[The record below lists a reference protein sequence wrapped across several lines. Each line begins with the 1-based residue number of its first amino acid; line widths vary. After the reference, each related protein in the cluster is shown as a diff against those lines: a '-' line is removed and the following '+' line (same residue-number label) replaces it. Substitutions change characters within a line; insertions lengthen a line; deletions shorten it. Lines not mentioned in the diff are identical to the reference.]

1 MSIYIKIQE
10 KIQSALSLLSNGAG
24 IELPQ
29 HLVEKIVVEPTKDA
43 AHGDLATNAAMVLS
57 KPFKVAPKKLALML
71 IEHLSADTDFMKLDC
86 AGPGFINITLNKKL
100 WLNELATILSE
111 NEAYGNLS
119 LGANKT
125 INVEFVSA
133 NPTGPM
139 HTGHGR
145 NAVLGDVV
153 ASLLQ
158 KSGYNVTREY
168 YINDAGGQVKTLAQS
183 VYLRYLTECGESVE
197 DDAYQGK
204 YPGDYLI
211 PVAKDLYAK
220 YGRKFVN
227 TPENKWLALFQDDS
241 VSAMMLKIQTDLK
254 RLGIVMD
261 VYTSEKS
268 IVEENLIQEVLN
280 ILTAKGDIYT
290 GVLEKPKMLDDAA
303 DWEERP
309 QTLFRATKYGDDFDR
324 ALKKSDGSWTYFAGD
339 LAYHLHKHRRNF
351 DHLLNI
357 FGCDHIG
364 YIKRLKS
371 AVSAIS
377 GNPNLLEVKA
387 SQLVNFLE
395 NGTPIRMSKRSG
407 NFITIE
413 DVVKRVGTEATRFM
427 MVSRHQDMTIDFD
440 FKKVIEESKDN
451 PMFYIQYAHAR
462 IYSVLRHAHKKIT
475 DDVLKSSDFS
485 NINDPLEMAVLKKA
499 CEYPRQIEIAARCI
513 EPHRICTYLYDLAGL
528 FHSLWN
534 AGKSNNQLRFID
546 ENNEKLTLSRL
557 ALISGVATVLSSGLK
572 LLGITPV
579 EEMR

>member
-1 MSIYIKIQE
+1 MSIYTKIQE
-10 KIQSALSLLSNGAG
+10 KIQNALILLSQNEGVD
-24 IELPQ
+24 LPQ
-29 HLVEKIVVEPTKDA
+29 NLLEKIVVEPTKDSA
-43 AHGDLATNAAMVLS
+43 YGDLATNAAMILA
-57 KPFKVAPKKLALML
+57 KVFNTAPKNLAIKMIAYLNADPDFSK
-71 IEHLSADTDFMKLDC
+71 IEC
-86 AGPGFINITLNKKL
+86 AGPGFINLSLDKTL
-100 WLNELATILSE
+100 WLNELSTVL
-111 NEAYGNLS
+111 NMQEAYGNLQ
-119 LGANKT
+119 LGQNKT

-145 NAVLGDVV
+145 NAVLGDVI

-158 KSGYNVTREY
+158 KAGYDVTREY

-183 VYLRYLTECGESVE
+183 VYLRYLTECGETVAE
-197 DDAYQGK
+197 NAYAGK

-211 PVAKDLYAK
+211 PVAKGLK
-220 YGRKFVN
+220 EKFGDQFVHAVE
-227 TPENKWLALFQDDS
+227 TEWLSLFQADAVD
-241 VSAMMLKIQTDLK
+241 AMMTKIQADLK
-254 RLGIVMD
+254 SLGIVMD
-261 VYTSEKS
+261 VYTSEKK
-268 IVEENLIQEVLN
+268 IVEENLIEDVLT
-280 ILTAKGDIYT
+280 ILTNKGDIYT
-290 GVLEKPKMLDDAA
+290 GVLEKPKRLDDAA

-339 LAYHLHKHRRNF
+339 LAYHLHKYRRNF

-377 GNPNLLEVKA
+377 GNPDLLDVKA

-395 NGTPIRMSKRSG
+395 NGVPIRMSKRSG

-413 DVVKRVGTEATRFM
+413 DVVKRVGKDATRFM

-440 FKKVIEESKDN
+440 FEKVVEESKDN

-462 IYSVLRHAHKKIT
+462 ICSVLRHVNKTPT
-475 DDVLKSSDFS
+475 DDQLKNVDCTH
-485 NINDPLEMAVLKKA
+485 IKDDLELEVLKKV

-528 FHSLWN
+528 FHGLWN

-546 ENNEKLTLSRL
+546 ENNEKMTLSRL
-557 ALISGVATVLSSGLK
+557 GLISGVATVLSSGLK

-579 EEMR
+579 KEMR

>member
-1 MSIYIKIQE
+1 MSIYTKIHE
-10 KIQSALSLLSNGAG
+10 KIQNALMVLSQNEGVELTQNLL
-24 IELPQ
+24 
-29 HLVEKIVVEPTKDA
+29 EKIVVEPTKDST
-43 AHGDLATNAAMVLS
+43 HGDLATNAAMILS
-57 KPFKVAPKKLALML
+57 KVFSMPPKNLALKL
-71 IEHLSADTDFMKLDC
+71 IAQLNADPDFSKIDC
-86 AGPGFINITLNKKL
+86 AGPGFINLTLEKSL
-100 WLNELATILSE
+100 WLNELSVVLNSQ
-111 NEAYGNLS
+111 EAYGNLQ
-119 LGANKT
+119 LGQNKT

-145 NAVLGDVV
+145 NAVLGDVI

-158 KSGYNVTREY
+158 KAGYNVTREY

-183 VYLRYLTECGESVE
+183 VYLRYLTECGETV
-197 DDAYQGK
+197 DDEAYAGK
-204 YPGDYLI
+204 YPGNYLI
-211 PVAKDLYAK
+211 PVAKILK
-220 YGRKFVN
+220 EKFGNQFVHA
-227 TPENKWLALFQDDS
+227 PEAEWLSIFQS
-241 VSAMMLKIQTDLK
+241 VAVDTMMAKIQADLK
-254 RLGIVMD
+254 GLGIVMD
-261 VYTSEKS
+261 VYTSEKM
-268 IVEENLIQEVLN
+268 IVEQNLIDDVLT

-290 GVLEKPKMLDDAA
+290 GVLEKPKRLDDMT

-339 LAYHLHKHRRNF
+339 LAYHLHKYKRHF

-377 GNPNLLEVKA
+377 GNPDLLDVKA

-395 NGTPIRMSKRSG
+395 NGVPIRMSKRSG

-413 DVVKRVGTEATRFM
+413 DVVNRVGKDATRFM
-427 MVSRHQDMTIDFD
+427 MVSRHQDMMIDFD
-440 FKKVIEESKDN
+440 FEKVIEESKEN

-462 IYSVLRHAHKKIT
+462 ICSVLRHVNKT
-475 DDVLKSSDFS
+475 LEDDTLKTIDFS
-485 NINDPLEMAVLKKA
+485 YIQNNLELEVLKKV

-546 ENNEKLTLSRL
+546 DSNEKMTSSRL
-557 ALISGVATVLSSGLK
+557 GLISGVATVIASGLK

-579 EEMR
+579 KEMR

>member
-1 MSIYIKIQE
+1 MSIYTKIQE
-10 KIQSALSLLSNGAG
+10 KVQNALILLSKHEGV
-24 IELPQ
+24 ELPQ
-29 HLVEKIVVEPTKDA
+29 NLLEKIVVEPTKDS
-43 AHGDLATNAAMVLS
+43 AHGDLATNAAMILS
-57 KPFKVAPKKLALML
+57 KAFNMPPKSLAIKM
-71 IEHLSADTDFMKLDC
+71 IEHLKEDPDFFKIEC
-86 AGPGFINITLNKKL
+86 AGPGFINLSLDKVL
-100 WLNELATILSE
+100 WLNELATVLKRQE
-111 NEAYGNLS
+111 TYGDLQ
-119 LGANKT
+119 LGRNKK

-145 NAVLGDVV
+145 NAVLGDVI

-158 KSGYNVTREY
+158 KAGYDVTREY
-168 YINDAGGQVKTLAQS
+168 YINDAGGQVKILAQS
-183 VYLRYLTECGESVE
+183 VYLRYLTECGETVE
-197 DDAYQGK
+197 DDAYSGK

-211 PVAKDLYAK
+211 PVAKSLKETFGD
-220 YGRKFVN
+220 KFVHAV
-227 TPENKWLALFQDDS
+227 EAEWLLLFQNYAVD
-241 VSAMMLKIQTDLK
+241 AMMLKIQADLK
-254 RLGIVMD
+254 SLGIVMD
-261 VYTSEKS
+261 VYTSEKAV
-268 IVEENLIQEVLN
+268 VEENLIEDVLT

-290 GVLEKPKMLDDAA
+290 GILEKPKRLDDAA

-339 LAYHLHKHRRNF
+339 LAYHLHKYKRNF

-364 YIKRLKS
+364 YIKRLRS

-377 GNPNLLEVKA
+377 GNPDLLEVKA

-395 NGTPIRMSKRSG
+395 NGVPIRMSKRAG

-413 DVVKRVGTEATRFM
+413 DVVKRVGKDATRFM
-427 MVSRHQDMTIDFD
+427 MISRHQDMMIDFD
-440 FKKVIEESKDN
+440 FEKVIEESKDN

-462 IYSVLRHAHKKIT
+462 IWSVLRHVKKTPT
-475 DDVLKSSDFS
+475 DETLTSVDFS
-485 NINDPLEMAVLKKA
+485 HIKDNLELEIVKKV

-546 ENNEKLTLSRL
+546 ENNEKMTLSRL
-557 ALISGVATVLSSGLK
+557 GLISGVATVLSSGLK

-579 EEMR
+579 KEMR

>member
-1 MSIYIKIQE
+1 MSIYRKVQE
-10 KIQSALSLLSNGAG
+10 KIQNALTHLSKS
-24 IELPQ
+24 EDVDLPQ
-29 HLVEKIVVEPTKDA
+29 NLVEKIVVEPTKDS

-57 KPFKVAPKKLALML
+57 KVFKTAPKNLALNL
-71 IEHLSADTDFMKLDC
+71 IEHLSVDIDFVKLEC
-86 AGPGFINITLNKKL
+86 AGPGFINITLNKEL
-100 WLNELATILSE
+100 WLNELATVLGE
-111 NEAYGNLS
+111 KETYGDLS
-119 LGANKT
+119 LGAKKT
-125 INVEFVSA
+125 VNVEFVSA

-153 ASLLQ
+153 SSLLQ
-158 KSGYNVTREY
+158 KSGYEVTREY

-183 VYLRYLTECGESVE
+183 VYLRYLTECGAVVS
-197 DDAYQGK
+197 DDAYEGK

-211 PVAKDLYAK
+211 PVAKELYAK
-220 YGRKFVN
+220 YGAQFVN
-227 TPENKWLALFQDDS
+227 ASEDKWLTLFQGDS
-241 VSAMMLKIQTDLK
+241 VNAMMLKIKADLK

-261 VYTSEKS
+261 VYTSEKA
-268 IVEENLIQEVLN
+268 IIAENLIEEVLN
-280 ILTAKGDIYT
+280 ILTTKGDIYQ
-290 GVLEKPKMLDDAA
+290 GVLEKPKRLDDAA

-339 LAYHLHKHRRNF
+339 LAYHLHKYRRNF
-351 DHLLNI
+351 DYLLNI

-377 GNPNLLEVKA
+377 GNPDLLEIKA

-395 NGTPIRMSKRSG
+395 NAMPIRMSKRSG

-413 DVVKRVGTEATRFM
+413 DVVERVGKDATRFM

-440 FKKVIEESKDN
+440 FHKVIEESKDN

-462 IYSVLRHAHKKIT
+462 IHSVLRHANKKPI
-475 DDVLKSSDFS
+475 DDILKKADFSHIKDDLELDVLKK
-485 NINDPLEMAVLKKA
+485 V

-546 ENNEKLTLSRL
+546 ENNDKVTLSRL